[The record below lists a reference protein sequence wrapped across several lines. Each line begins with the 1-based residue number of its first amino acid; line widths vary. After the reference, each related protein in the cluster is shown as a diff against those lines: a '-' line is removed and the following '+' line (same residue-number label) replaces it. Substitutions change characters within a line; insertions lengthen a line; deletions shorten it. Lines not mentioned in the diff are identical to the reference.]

1 MISHDRGRG
10 QTVQIEANYSILR
23 LPHVTAPLDS
33 GNYTC
38 APHNLRPDIVAVH
51 ILGGGLKEVA
61 EETAAAAVQ
70 DDDNDALLADFHSA
84 AAAAIVGADTMGI
97 IAAVILTL
105 LMVSR

>member
-10 QTVQIEANYSILR
+10 QTVQIEANDSILR

-51 ILGGGLKEVA
+51 ILGGSGSLKEVA

-70 DDDNDALLADFHSA
+70 DDDNEVLLGDFHSA
-84 AAAAIVGADTMGI
+84 GHKDKSWGSL
-97 IAAVILTL
+97 VIMTF